1 MNDYKKKYLKYKN
14 KYLEAK
20 KIYGGADLA
29 PVDDSSSVPAASNQ
43 SLNDRIDALQ
53 QQIKDLPPVGEDLDI
68 VLDKCRTSTD
78 LEEKEAKITNLETQL
93 ELVKAEL
100 EAATS
105 PPALS
110 RTASA
115 TPKKIDQ
122 TAVLLSP
129 FEDMRRDQIEKIDN
143 LEQAEETLDF
153 LIGEMVK
160 QKEEAEQAAELA
172 ALESKKTDALKDI
185 TPEEKLQVLKEKLIE
200 EFYTQYYQALP
211 PPAPPPATLQD
222 KPPPPPL
229 QQGTVKPNTV
239 SRSKSLG

>member
-1 MNDYKKKYLKYKN
+1 MGLDYKKKYLKYKN

-29 PVDDSSSVPAASNQ
+29 PVPAASNQ

-53 QQIKDLPPVGEDLDI
+53 KQIKDLPPVGENLDI
-68 VLDKCRTSTD
+68 VLYECRTSTD
-78 LEEKEAKITNLETQL
+78 LEEKEAKITYLETQL
-93 ELVKAEL
+93 ELVKAKL

-129 FEDMRRDQIEKIDN
+129 VEDMRRGQIEKIDN

-160 QKEEAEQAAELA
+160 QKEEAEQAGERTE
-172 ALESKKTDALKDI
+172 LESKKTDALKDK
-185 TPEEKLQVLKEKLIE
+185 TPEEKLNVLKEKLIE

-211 PPAPPPATLQD
+211 PPPPPATLQD
-222 KPPPPPL
+222 NNHTPVVV

-239 SRSKSLG
+239 SRSQSLG